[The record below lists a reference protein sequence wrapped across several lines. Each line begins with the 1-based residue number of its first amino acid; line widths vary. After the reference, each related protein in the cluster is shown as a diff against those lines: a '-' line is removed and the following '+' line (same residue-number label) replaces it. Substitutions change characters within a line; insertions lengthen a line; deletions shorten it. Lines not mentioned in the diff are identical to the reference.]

1 MLVISGQNT
10 RTNGWGNQLPVAHAR
25 TFRGHVPFRHFR
37 SYNFRSLPIR
47 ASSSDVAPPQI
58 WLENLLYTTLVSLI
72 RQLHSVMLQCK
83 PKLGP
88 KISRKLYFLYN
99 VNDLLL
105 VLIINTDLYSL
116 TVLTIALWIFPII
129 KWWRRIASALTS
141 VIIFFNRNLQFL
153 NHLDIKLWFS
163 TFRHRCPYP
172 ILAML
177 FTSYS
182 FLVPKDI

>member
-25 TFRGHVPFRHFR
+25 TLRGHVPFRHFR

-58 WLENLLYTTLVSLI
+58 WLENHLYTTLVSLI

-129 KWWRRIASALTS
+129 KCCHFLDQWYSLTWKLFLTRS
-141 VIIFFNRNLQFL
+141 VETNCFGTDIGYYFF
-153 NHLDIKLWFS
+153 
-163 TFRHRCPYP
+163 
-172 ILAML
+172 
-177 FTSYS
+177 
-182 FLVPKDI
+182 

>member
-105 VLIINTDLYSL
+105 VLIINADLYSL

-129 KWWRRIASALTS
+129 KCCHFLDQWYLLTWKLFLTRS
-141 VIIFFNRNLQFL
+141 VETNCFGTDIGYYFF
-153 NHLDIKLWFS
+153 
-163 TFRHRCPYP
+163 
-172 ILAML
+172 
-177 FTSYS
+177 
-182 FLVPKDI
+182 